1 MEMFVEI
8 LKAIFIGVVEGIT
21 EWLPISSTG
30 HLILL
35 NNFISLDVS
44 EEFWEMFQVVIQ
56 LGAILAVVLLF
67 WGKLW
72 PFGKNKSVTKKRKT
86 WNLWFKI
93 IVGVLPSAI
102 IGLLLDDWFTANFYN
117 YVSVAIAL
125 VVYGVLFIVIERW
138 RADKKPRIRKV
149 EQITYKDALLVGAFQ
164 VLSIIPGTSRSGST
178 ILGGMIL
185 GLSRGAAAEFS
196 FFLAIPTMV
205 GASLLKGVKFMLS
218 GVAVTGQEIVI
229 LLVGCLVSFVVSV
242 ATIRFLMDF
251 VKRHTFSA
259 FGVYRIVLG
268 ILVLG
273 YFLITL

>member
-1 MEMFVEI
+1 MFI
-8 LKAIFIGVVEGIT
+8 LELIKTILLGIVEGIT

-35 NNFISLDVS
+35 NNFISLNVS
-44 EEFWEMFQVVIQ
+44 EEFWEMFEVVIQ

-67 WGKLW
+67 WQRLW

-102 IGLLLDDWFTANFYN
+102 IGLVLDDWFNAHFYN

-125 VVYGVLFIVIERW
+125 VVYGVLFILIERW
-138 RADKKPRIRKV
+138 RAGKKDRIRKV
-149 EQITYKDALLVGAFQ
+149 DQITYRDALLVGAFQ

-185 GLSRGAAAEFS
+185 GLSRSAAAEFS

-205 GASLLKGVKFMLS
+205 GASLLKIVKFMAT
-218 GVAVTGQEIVI
+218 GVAVTGQEWVI
-229 LLVGCLVSFVVSV
+229 LLVGCLVSFLVSV
-242 ATIRFLMDF
+242 AAIRFLMGF

-259 FGVYRIVLG
+259 FGIYRIVLG
-268 ILVLG
+268 VLVLI
-273 YFLITL
+273 YFLFTL

>member
-1 MEMFVEI
+1 MFLLELLKTI
-8 LKAIFIGVVEGIT
+8 LLGIVEGIT

-35 NNFISLDVS
+35 NNFIKLDVS
-44 EEFWEMFQVVIQ
+44 KEFWDMFEVVIQ

-67 WGKLW
+67 WKRLW
-72 PFGKNKSVTKKRKT
+72 PFGKKPEKKKRRI

-102 IGLLLDDWFTANFYN
+102 IGFLLDDWFNAHFYN

-125 VVYGVLFIVIERW
+125 IVYGVAFIVIERR
-138 RADKKPRIRKV
+138 RAGTEPRLSHV
-149 EQITYKDALLVGAFQ
+149 DQVTYRDALLIGAFQ

-178 ILGGMIL
+178 ILGGMLL

-205 GASLLKGVKFMLS
+205 GASLLKIVKFIGT
-218 GVAVTGQEIVI
+218 GVGINGQEVVI
-229 LLVGCLVSFVVSV
+229 LLLGCLVSFLVSV
-242 ATIRFLMDF
+242 VTIRFLMDF

-259 FGVYRIVLG
+259 FGIYRIALG
-268 ILVLG
+268 ALVLI
-273 YFLITL
+273 YFLCTL

>member
-1 MEMFVEI
+1 MFI
-8 LKAIFIGVVEGIT
+8 LELIKTILLGIVEGIT

-35 NNFISLDVS
+35 NNFISLNVS

-56 LGAILAVVLLF
+56 LGAILAVVVLF

-72 PFGKNKSVTKKRKT
+72 PFGKTKSVTKKRKT

-102 IGLLLDDWFTANFYN
+102 IGLLLDDWFTEHFYN
-117 YVSVAIAL
+117 YVSVAIML
-125 VVYGVLFIVIERW
+125 VVYGVLFILIERW
-138 RADKKPRIRKV
+138 RAGKKPRISRVDK
-149 EQITYKDALLVGAFQ
+149 ITYKDALLVGAFQ

-205 GASLLKGVKFMLS
+205 GASLLKGVKFMMS
-218 GVAVTGQEIVI
+218 GVGVTGQEIVI
-229 LLVGCLVSFVVSV
+229 LLVGCVVSFIVSIL
-242 ATIRFLMDF
+242 TIRFLMDF

-259 FGVYRIVLG
+259 FGIYRIVLG

>member
-1 MEMFVEI
+1 MFI
-8 LKAIFIGVVEGIT
+8 LELIKTILLGIVEGIT